1 MSHVMTETTSHRKH
15 TDLTYLKE
23 IANGSNTFIVQM
35 LNIFI
40 EQMPQALIRIDAAVK
55 NKDWKSLRMVVHKIK
70 PSTIFTG
77 LTEIANDVPLLE
89 EYAAEES
96 HLDAIPALADKVT
109 KVCSE
114 AILELTE
121 ELNKLR

>member
-1 MSHVMTETTSHRKH
+1 MTNNTSLHKH
-15 TDLTYLKE
+15 TDLTYLNE

-40 EQMPQALIRIDAAVK
+40 EQMPQALIRMDAAVK
-55 NKDWKSLRMVVHKIK
+55 NKDWKSLRMIVHKIK

-77 LTEIANDVPLLE
+77 LKEITEDVPLLE

-96 HLDAIPALADKVT
+96 HIDAIPGLVDKIT
-109 KVCSE
+109 KVCTG
-114 AILELTE
+114 AILELKD
-121 ELNKLR
+121 ELKHLQ

>member
-1 MSHVMTETTSHRKH
+1 MAMTESNSTQKY

-23 IANGSNTFIVQM
+23 VANGSDTFIVQM

-40 EQMPQALIRIDAAVK
+40 EQMPQSLTRINEAVK

-70 PSTIFTG
+70 PSIIFTG
-77 LTEIANDVPLLE
+77 LKEITDDVPLLE

-96 HLDAIPALADKVT
+96 HLDAIPGLADKII
-109 KVCSE
+109 KVCTG
-114 AILELTE
+114 AIAELKE
-121 ELNKLR
+121 ELKQLQ